1 MINWKINH
9 YILLI
14 NPAFCKLA
22 KKASHLSLSLDSI
35 RDANNYSETRTN
47 GSSVALRSRNARKT
61 EQGGRFSRDNG
72 ETDGERRQAK
82 QRADKNDWKEFSKV
96 IPRGGRCAARTA
108 ACNTLFNNALSRE
121 QALTAAFVMISPFSY
136 GDPPLCMSLRPRRN
150 VPACW
155 SRLLTRDRR

>member
-1 MINWKINH
+1 MLIITQKLERMDR
-9 YILLI
+9 LLH
-14 NPAFCKLA
+14 CGHEMLGK
-22 KKASHLSLSLDSI
+22 
-35 RDANNYSETRTN
+35 
-47 GSSVALRSRNARKT
+47 RSKG
-61 EQGGRFSRDNG
+61 EDFG

-82 QRADKNDWKEFSKV
+82 QRADKNDWEEFSKV

-150 VPACW
+150 VPAC
-155 SRLLTRDRR
+155 